1 MGNDLTRRAFMM
13 DLGKGTLAVAVFGL
27 AAVACS
33 TDETGTTT
41 SAAAA
46 TGSTNPVT
54 TSPITTSPA
63 TTSPVT
69 TSPLAS
75 TAIAWER
82 VGLGGVSAYV
92 LARRGE
98 AVIVDTGNPGSED
111 AIEASLG
118 ALDLG
123 WSDVAHVIVTHL
135 HPDHQGS
142 LPAVMNLAIDATGYA
157 GAPDIPQI
165 SSPRELV
172 PVDDGDLVFDLE
184 IIATPGH
191 TPGHIA
197 VFDRAGGLAIV
208 GDAMNG
214 RNGGVSG
221 ANPDFTPDM
230 ATADESIK
238 KLAALTFDT
247 IVFGHGD
254 PVLSD
259 ASQLVADF
267 AAGL

>member
-1 MGNDLTRRAFMM
+1 MGNDVTRRAFMM

-27 AAVACS
+27 TAVACS
-33 TDETGTTT
+33 TDETDPTT
-41 SAAAA
+41 STAAL

-54 TSPITTSPA
+54 TSPATTSPA
-63 TTSPVT
+63 TTSPIV
-69 TSPLAS
+69 P
-75 TAIAWER
+75 TAFAWER
-82 VGLGGVSAYV
+82 VSLGSVSAYV

-98 AVIVDTGNPGSED
+98 AVVVDTGNLGSED

-118 ALDLG
+118 TLDLG

-135 HPDHQGS
+135 HRDHQGS
-142 LPAVMNLAIDATGYA
+142 LPAVMNLAPDATGYA

-165 SSPRELV
+165 SSPRDLV
-172 PVDDGDLVFDLE
+172 PVGDGDSVFDLE

-191 TPGHIA
+191 TPGHIS

-214 RNGGVSG
+214 SNSGVAG
-221 ANPDFTPDM
+221 ANPNFTPDM
-230 ATADESIK
+230 ATANESIK
-238 KLAALTFDT
+238 KLAELTFDT
-247 IVFGHGD
+247 IAFGHGD
-254 PVLSD
+254 PVVGN
-259 ASQLVADF
+259 ASQLVVDF